1 MARYLIFARREYEKP
16 LSWEGSLEAGDA
28 DAADAEARNRFGEW
42 LEVRLVPEDSVQWI
56 VGPLPPDK
64 RTEGEREEVGA
75 S

>member
-1 MARYLIFARREYEKP
+1 MAQYRIFARREYDKP
-16 LSWEGSLEAGDA
+16 LSWQGSLEAGDT
-28 DAADAEARNRFGEW
+28 DSAAAEAGNRFGEW

-64 RTEGEREEVGA
+64 RTEGERKEVAA

>member
-16 LSWEGSLEAGDA
+16 LSWRGSLEAGDA
-28 DAADAEARNRFGEW
+28 DDAAAEARNRFGEW

>member
-1 MARYLIFARREYEKP
+1 MARYLIFARREYVKP
-16 LSWEGSLEAGDA
+16 LSWEGSLEAGDTE
-28 DAADAEARNRFGEW
+28 AAAAEARNRFGEW